1 MNTVIGVLIGLVW
14 GVLAGL
20 LNVLISRGCLKK
32 NSTNALMAANLARTA
47 VDFAALAAVYLLRSR
62 LPFPWEGALVGTAVA
77 LSLVTIVFAFTF
89 GKKNR

>member
-1 MNTVIGVLIGLVW
+1 MRLLIGVLVGLVW
-14 GVLAGL
+14 GALAGL
-20 LNVLISRGCLKK
+20 LNAFINQKLLARG
-32 NSTNALMAANLARTA
+32 STNALMAANLARTA